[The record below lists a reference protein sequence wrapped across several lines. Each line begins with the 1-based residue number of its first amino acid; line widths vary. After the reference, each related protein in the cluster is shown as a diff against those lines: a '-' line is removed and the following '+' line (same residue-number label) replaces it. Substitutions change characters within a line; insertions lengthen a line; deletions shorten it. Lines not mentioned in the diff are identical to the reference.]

1 MQTVKERLNLLNKAC
16 EDALKQHPEVLE
28 GKKIQFS
35 ENSGSAWRQ
44 GIFSEFENVP
54 DDTVKLYIATMSGDM
69 FRILMSKNMDLYI
82 AVADYIKENVKKK
95 CGSKTLV
102 DYKILGDKILGFTVT
117 F

>member
-1 MQTVKERLNLLNKAC
+1 MQTVKERINLLNKAC

-28 GKKIQFS
+28 GKKIHFS

-44 GIFSEFENVP
+44 GIFAEFGNVP
-54 DDTVKLYIATMSGDM
+54 EDTVKLYIATMSGDV
-69 FRILMSKNMDLYI
+69 FRILMSNNI
-82 AVADYIKENVKKK
+82 PIVAANYIKENVKKK

-102 DYKILGDKILGFTVT
+102 SYKILGDEILGFTVT